1 MRRHLLA
8 SDPSQSSS
16 SSSQATEPSEP
27 PLKKILYIM
36 TSMSMYDNGRRNTQK
51 GYDRFLHTLVPTAQ
65 ENVRSMIDAGIT
77 VDFYLIAHYTVSPD
91 RLQQLRDALPASAG
105 LEVWD
110 DATPIGYAIE
120 HSVEKILNITRALAR
135 QHRYVIKDK
144 IGSGSGSVS
153 SNGSSNNETQEQ
165 HYDLFV
171 NFEDDMLVR
180 AAHVQHFVQVTNELY
195 RLRQAAKEH
204 KPLPKSVDEANR
216 AFYGPMTEMQLSR
229 MLPGF
234 IRVEAALA
242 DFHTKHKGP
251 DIFQQIPRDF
261 EWNSNTTATSASLFG
276 SSNIQSG
283 VDAAICCHAS
293 PDMQL
298 ASGDHLPD
306 TPPDEESLYFWET
319 SIDVLGVRQMP
330 ATAPVSTSS
339 LGWVLLQAGNREDF
353 FQQSEY
359 VIGDY
364 WSGRDGYFGDERRP
378 NREKGRYVNNQGG
391 WMATRR
397 QIVEWH
403 ADRCIGGFLPPYTFR
418 GQSVDG
424 LGRESVEFWSGGLQ
438 IAGMGTCNL
447 QRIITMEPGGFSRQL
462 LYHTSNN
469 KQRQQNVRHK
479 FSSRSIN
486 QFWGQLN
493 TIRKNAEKAMKEEME
508 NVTSV

>member
-1 MRRHLLA
+1 
-8 SDPSQSSS
+8 
-16 SSSQATEPSEP
+16 
-27 PLKKILYIM
+27 M

-51 GYDRFLHTLVPTAQ
+51 GYDRFFHTLVPTAQ
-65 ENVRSMIDAGIT
+65 ENIRSMVDAGLS
-77 VDFYLIAHYTVSPD
+77 VDVYLIAHYTVSPE
-91 RLQQLRDALPASAG
+91 RKQQLRDALPVSSG

-110 DATPIGYAIE
+110 DATPLGYAIE
-120 HSVEKILNITRALAR
+120 HSVDKIQNITRALAR

-144 IGSGSGSVS
+144 VGLVSS
-153 SNGSSNNETQEQ
+153 SNGNNETEQ
-165 HYDLFV
+165 YDLFV

-180 AAHVQHFVQVTNELY
+180 AAHVQHFARVTNELY
-195 RLRQAAKEH
+195 RLRQAAKKH
-204 KPLPKSVDEANR
+204 KPLPKTVDEANK

-261 EWNSNTTATSASLFG
+261 EWNSSTTSASAIASIFG
-276 SSNIQSG
+276 KSNIQSG
-283 VDAAICCHAS
+283 VDAAVCCHVS
-293 PDMQL
+293 SDMQL

-330 ATAPVSTSS
+330 AITAPVSTSS
-339 LGWVLLQAGNREDF
+339 DLGWVLLQAGNREDF
-353 FQQSEY
+353 FEQSEY

-364 WSGRDGYFGDERRP
+364 WSGRDGYFGDTERPVRS
-378 NREKGRYVNNQGG
+378 KGRYVNNQGG

-403 ADRCIGGFLPPYTFR
+403 AKQCIGGFLPPYTFR
-418 GQSVDG
+418 GDSVDG
-424 LGRESVEFWSGGLQ
+424 LGKQSVEFWSGGIQ

-447 QRIITMEPGGFSRQL
+447 QRIITLEPDGFSRQL

-508 NVTSV
+508 T